1 VGDACGRKSAAALVR
16 SSSQSFD
23 VEPEFS
29 PAGSKVIFARL
40 IEEPG
45 SPFRTAIFVAGA
57 DDSRYGN

>member
-40 IEEPG
+40 IEDRAAH
-45 SPFRTAIFVAGA
+45 S
-57 DDSRYGN
+57 